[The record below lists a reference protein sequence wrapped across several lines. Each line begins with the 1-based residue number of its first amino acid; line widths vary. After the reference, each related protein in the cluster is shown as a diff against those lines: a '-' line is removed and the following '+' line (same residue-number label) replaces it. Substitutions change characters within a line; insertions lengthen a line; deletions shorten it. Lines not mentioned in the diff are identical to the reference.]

1 MTRTSNA
8 QIQQASMY
16 IIISSQ
22 SVKRGR
28 AVFVRHRNLCHERI
42 KQRRKE
48 LLCTGY
54 IHEARESSAGR
65 ESEYE

>member
-8 QIQQASMY
+8 QFHHVSMY

-48 LLCTGY
+48 LLYTVY
-54 IHEARESSAGR
+54 IHEAREPSAGR